1 MMHSLYI
8 ETSLDFSITVCSTYF
23 EPYNFSGEAIYTS
36 MYRKSVWLSFVVS
49 INMLN
54 MLNFIWAIRVIIT
67 SVQISRS
74 SFIRTERINFSHNF
88 HNTVFRCCYVKS
100 CSKFVPHTPITTAW
114 TGLLFPSLGSAL
126 QQLLKQ

>member
-1 MMHSLYI
+1 MLHSLYI
-8 ETSLDFSITVCSTYF
+8 EICLDFSITVCSTYF

-88 HNTVFRCCYVKS
+88 HNTVSRCCYVKR
-100 CSKFVPHTPITTAW
+100 CSKFVPLTPITTTW

-126 QQLLKQ
+126 

>member
-8 ETSLDFSITVCSTYF
+8 ETCLDFSITVCSTYF

-67 SVQISRS
+67 SLQISRS
-74 SFIRTERINFSHNF
+74 SFIRTERINFFQNF
-88 HNTVFRCCYVKS
+88 HNTVSRCCYVKS
-100 CSKFVPHTPITTAW
+100 CSKFVPHTPITTTW
-114 TGLLFPSLGSAL
+114 TALLFPSLGSAL
-126 QQLLKQ
+126 